1 MSSNENIILS
11 AADFSFIGQV
21 AKHCD
26 LPKLSIAS
34 SEAQDFDAAELFCP
48 NWEAL
53 AEIIEEVKA
62 YEVALAA
69 YEALEEPAGDPP
81 VEPENYADKVLL
93 VYGGTYEDGRGIKVK
108 QIGLIRTLA
117 YYAYAR
123 YVVLNGFNDTPSG
136 AVSKSN
142 DFSIPKSLK
151 ELEMFADKYRSMGQ
165 VGVKSN
171 LKYLCFKRDIFTTF
185 IPGNLC
191 TEYDCGTEDCERT
204 NTKGTG
210 LRGSNITKRL

>member
-1 MSSNENIILS
+1 MSNDNIILTQE
-11 AADFSFIGQV
+11 DFNYIGQV

-48 NWEAL
+48 NWEYL
-53 AEIIEEVKA
+53 AEIIAEVKA

-69 YEALEEPAGDPP
+69 YELEEEPAGDPP
-81 VEPENYADKVLL
+81 IEPDNYAEKVLL
-93 VYGGTYEDGRGIKVK
+93 VYGGTYEDKRGINVK
-108 QIGLIRTLA
+108 QIGLIRTLT

-123 YVVLNGFNDTPSG
+123 YVILNGFSDTPNG
-136 AVSKSN
+136 LVSKSN

-151 ELEMFADKYRSMGQ
+151 ELEMFADKYRSMGFA
-165 VGVKSN
+165 GVKSN
-171 LKYLCFKRDIFTTF
+171 LKYLCFKSDIFTNF
-185 IPGNLC
+185 IPGDSC
-191 TEYDCGTEDCERT
+191 KEFECGTEDCERT

-210 LRGSNITKRL
+210 LRGSNIMKRL